1 MPRPTLPTIEDVASL
16 AGVSIATVSRVVNGT
31 ETVSAGT
38 TRRVLDAI
46 YQLGYSPHAAARSL
60 ASRRTNTLGLV
71 LPEISG
77 PFFSPM
83 LRGIE
88 LAAREAGLELLVYST
103 QNRSAGRVGGARPM
117 GPHNTDGLIVFT
129 EALPDEELAALE
141 KAHFPMVLLHQSP
154 PEDLA
159 IPAVTVEN
167 RDGAHHLVNHLIDV
181 HGCRRIAF
189 LTGPEGQEDARW
201 RFQGYREA
209 LSAHSLEADPALVGP
224 GEFDEQIAFQTV
236 SGWIRRDLRPDA
248 IFAADDTSAIGAQSA
263 LIQAGLR
270 VPGDVALVGFD
281 DMDISRYLN
290 PPLTTVRAPVERVGR
305 TAADQLIRL
314 IQGQTVEPLILLP
327 TELVIRRSCG
337 CS

>member
-1 MPRPTLPTIEDVASL
+1 MPRPTLPTIEDVAEL

-31 ETVSAGT
+31 EVVSAAT
-38 TRRVLDAI
+38 ARRVQEAI
-46 YQLGYSPHAAARSL
+46 RQLGYSPHSAARSL
-60 ASRRTNTLGLV
+60 ASRRTSTLGLI

-77 PFFSPM
+77 PFFSPL

-117 GPHNTDGLIVFT
+117 GPHNTDGLLVFT
-129 EALPDEELAALE
+129 GALPEEELAALE

-154 PEDLA
+154 PEKLA
-159 IPAVTVEN
+159 IPAVAVEN
-167 RDGAHHLVNHLIDV
+167 RAGAHQVVSHLIDA
-181 HGCRRIAF
+181 HGCQRIAF

-201 RFQGYREA
+201 RFRGYCETLA
-209 LSAHSLEADPALVGP
+209 VHNLDPDPALIGH
-224 GEFDEQIAFQTV
+224 GEFDEQTAFETV
-236 SGWIRRDLRPDA
+236 SAWIRGGLRPDA
-248 IFAADDTSAIGAQSA
+248 IFAADDTSAIGALNA
-263 LIQAGLR
+263 LIRVGLR
-270 VPGDVALVGFD
+270 VPEEVALVGFD
-281 DMDISRYLN
+281 DMDISRYLS
-290 PPLTTVRAPVERVGR
+290 PPLTTVRAPVEEVGR

-327 TELVIRRSCG
+327 TELVVRRSCG